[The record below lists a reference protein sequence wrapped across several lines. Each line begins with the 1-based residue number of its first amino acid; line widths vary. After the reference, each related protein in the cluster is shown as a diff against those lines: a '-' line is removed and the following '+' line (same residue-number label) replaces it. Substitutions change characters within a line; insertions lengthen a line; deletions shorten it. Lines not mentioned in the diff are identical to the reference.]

1 MQRQHENNQ
10 RQPSQKPPQQ
20 QPCIGAGLG
29 LRIPHIE
36 YVLKNKPD
44 IPWFEVHI
52 CNFLRGGLNQ
62 RLLKEVARHYPLSFH
77 GVSLNLGGTDALDTD
92 YLQRLKRMVDELNPM
107 LISEHACFTALDG
120 NHLHDLLP
128 VPFTPAAITHF
139 CDRIDQVQCFLG
151 REILIENVS
160 RYTTFKECVMSE
172 ADFLSEI
179 SHTTGCG
186 ILLDI
191 NNAYVNQQN
200 LGESL
205 DLFLAA
211 LPINNIAEIHLAGFS
226 QQGTQLIDTHSSAV
240 SEAVWNAY
248 QQFTSRHPNIPC
260 LIEWDND
267 LPDFLT
273 LQQEQIKAQTIIDS
287 VSKKALCGS
296 A

>member
-1 MQRQHENNQ
+1 MQRQRKNYQQ
-10 RQPSQKPPQQ
+10 RTQPPSS
-20 QPCIGAGLG
+20 IGAGLG

-77 GVSLNLGGTDALDTD
+77 GVSLNLGGTDDLDND
-92 YLQRLKRMVDELNPM
+92 YLQRLKIMVDKLNPL

-128 VPFTPAAITHF
+128 VPFTSAAIEHF
-139 CDRIDQVQCFLG
+139 CNRIDQVQCFLG
-151 REILIENVS
+151 REISIENVS
-160 RYTTFKECVMSE
+160 RYTAFRQSQISE
-172 ADFLSEI
+172 AEFLSEI
-179 SHTTGCG
+179 SQTTGCG

-191 NNAYVNQQN
+191 NNAYVNQHN

-205 DLFLAA
+205 DNFLAA
-211 LPINNIAEIHLAGFS
+211 LPVNNIAEIHLAGFS
-226 QQGTQLIDTHSSAV
+226 QQGIQLIDTHSCAV
-240 SEAVWNAY
+240 SEAVWNSY
-248 QQFTSRHPNIPC
+248 QQFNSCHPNIPC
-260 LIEWDND
+260 LIEWDNK

-287 VSKKALCGS
+287 ASKNNLSGS